1 MRLLLIR
8 HGETQAN
15 VDHRLD
21 TAYPGYRLT
30 NHGLTQAA
38 SLPGKLANEPIEAVY
53 ASPLTRAQQTAI
65 PLAESLGLEVQVLD
79 GVQEISAGV
88 EELNHDWRAYVAEL
102 HTWSSENMDSCLE
115 GGETA
120 RQFMSRFTSA
130 ISRVESAGHGC
141 AAVVSHGAALRV
153 WTLAQDPGFGLKKA
167 PPLSNTQWIVI
178 NGSCRNGWS
187 IERWGEAVA

>member
-15 VDHRLD
+15 VDHRID

-38 SLPGKLANEPIEAVY
+38 SLPGRLADEPIEAVY
-53 ASPLTRAQQTAI
+53 ASPLTRAQQTAT
-65 PLAESLGLEVQVLD
+65 PLAESLGLEVQILD

-102 HTWSSENMDSCLE
+102 HAWSSENMDSCLE

-120 RQFMSRFTSA
+120 RQFISRFTAA
-130 ISRVESAGHGC
+130 ISRVESAGHDC

-167 PPLSNTQWIVI
+167 PPLSNTQWIVM
-178 NGSCRNGWS
+178 NCSCQEGWS
-187 IERWGEAVA
+187 IERWGDAVA

>member
-1 MRLLLIR
+1 M
-8 HGETQAN
+8 
-15 VDHRLD
+15 D

-38 SLPGKLANEPIEAVY
+38 SLPGRLADEPIEAVY
-53 ASPLTRAQQTAI
+53 ASPLTRAQQTAT
-65 PLAESLGLEVQVLD
+65 PLAESLGLEVQILD

-102 HTWSSENMDSCLE
+102 LTWSSENMDSCLE

-130 ISRVESAGHGC
+130 ISRVESTGHDC
-141 AAVVSHGAALRV
+141 AAIVSHGAALRV

-167 PPLSNTQWIVI
+167 PPLNNTQWIVM
-178 NGSCRNGWS
+178 NGSCQEGWS
-187 IERWGEAVA
+187 IERWGDAVA